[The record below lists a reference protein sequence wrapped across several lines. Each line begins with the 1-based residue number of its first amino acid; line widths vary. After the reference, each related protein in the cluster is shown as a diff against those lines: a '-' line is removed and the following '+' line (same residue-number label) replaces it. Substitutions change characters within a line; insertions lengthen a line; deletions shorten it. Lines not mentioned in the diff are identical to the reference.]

1 MTRPI
6 SLLSL
11 AAFLAAATTRVCDAL
26 LPSIAD
32 TFAVPISSAAIAI
45 TAFTFAYG
53 AFQLIYGPIG
63 ARIGPFRLATIAVL
77 LAASGAFI
85 CSMADSLQALALGRF
100 WSGMTAAAIIP
111 MSLAYIGDTVPYQDR
126 QSVIA
131 RFLMG
136 QVMGIIFGQAFAG
149 LFAQWLSWQ
158 QLFFVLGVGFVM
170 VGLALWRESR
180 SGRVSHSVSPPD
192 SRNPLL
198 QYVRVLQLPWA
209 RVVLI
214 TVTLE
219 GFFCFGAYPFVAAQL
234 KLQFD
239 LDYLLI
245 GILMSSFGLGGLIYI
260 LSVRQLLL
268 RLGEVGLAR
277 SGGLFFLL
285 GFAVVTG
292 QYHWLWFGL
301 AAVIIGL
308 GFYMFHN
315 TLQTNA
321 TQMAETARSAAISLF
336 AFALFVGQAIGAFVL
351 GHLGEQIGFPRIFW
365 LAGGALVVLA
375 WYFGWRKRVE
385 IQGGYD

>member
-1 MTRPI
+1 MNRPI
-6 SLLSL
+6 GLLSV

-53 AFQLIYGPIG
+53 AFQLVYGPIG

-77 LAASGAFI
+77 LAATGAFL
-85 CSMADSLQALALGRF
+85 CSLAGSLHALALGRF
-100 WSGMTAAAIIP
+100 WSGLTAAAIIP
-111 MSLAYIGDTVPYQDR
+111 MSLAYIGDTIPYQDR

-131 RFLMG
+131 KFLMG

-149 LFAQWLSWQ
+149 LFAQWLSWR
-158 QLFFVLGVGFVM
+158 QLFLVLGVGFVL
-170 VGLALWRESR
+170 VGVALWRELQ
-180 SGRVSHSVSPPD
+180 SGRVSQATQTSIG
-192 SRNPLL
+192 NPFL
-198 QYVRVLQLPWA
+198 QYARVLQIPWA
-209 RVVLI
+209 QVVLI

-245 GILMSSFGLGGLIYI
+245 GILMSSMGLGGLIYI
-260 LSVRQLLL
+260 LSVRKLLKL
-268 RLGEVGLAR
+268 LGEVGLAR
-277 SGGLFFLL
+277 IGGIFLLL
-285 GFAVVTG
+285 GFAIVTG
-292 QYHWLWFGL
+292 HYHWLWFGL

-336 AFALFVGQAIGAFVL
+336 AFALFVGQAIGAFLL
-351 GHLGEQIGFPRIFW
+351 GHLGERVGYPWIFW
-365 LAGGALVVLA
+365 LAGGALVALA

-385 IQGGYD
+385 IRGG